1 MATDRSL
8 LFNAWLFKQLSQ
20 LKQTHISKEN
30 VEIASLTGD
39 AGFRQYFRI
48 VLAPDDSFI
57 AVDAPPELSNNCAFV
72 NVANALEKNQV
83 SVPSVLAFDET
94 NGFMVLED
102 LGDRQFFDVI
112 AQEELLPWYKKAIDE
127 LVKISTLDYQGAVL
141 ELPDYNDAF
150 VLTEL
155 SIFTQWLV
163 GEYLAIELT
172 SEQQQHIERTFNVLI
187 QNVADQPRV
196 MMHRDFHS
204 RNLMV
209 QHDQIAVIDF
219 QDAVHGAITYDIV
232 SLLRDCYKQ
241 LSNEE
246 ISVLF
251 DYFLTKIKRT
261 EQLAVLTEDVDK
273 SRWQRWFDLMG
284 MQRHIKASGIFARL
298 SLRDNKHGYLNDI
311 PLTLRYIIEVSSHYP
326 ELVWFGSFVE
336 KDILPQVLRKLS

>member
-1 MATDRSL
+1 MATERSL
-8 LFNAWLFKQLSQ
+8 LFNTWLFKQLSQ
-20 LKQTHISKEN
+20 LKQTHISNEN
-30 VEIASLTGD
+30 AEIVSLTGD

-48 VLAPDDSFI
+48 ILSPDESYI
-57 AVDAPPELSNNCAFV
+57 AVDAPPALSNNCAFV
-72 NVANALEKNQV
+72 NVANALENNQV
-83 SVPSVLAFDET
+83 AVPSVLAFDEA
-94 NGFMVLED
+94 NGFMMLED

-112 AQEELLPWYKKAIDE
+112 AQEELMPWYKEAIDE
-127 LVKISTLDYQGAVL
+127 LVKITTLDYQGASL

-163 GEYLAIELT
+163 GKYLEIELT
-172 SEQQQHIERTFNVLI
+172 QEQQQHIEHAFNVLVK
-187 QNVADQPRV
+187 NVAEQPKV

-209 QHDQIAVIDF
+209 KNSQIAVIDF

-241 LSNEE
+241 LSHDE

-251 DYFLTKIKRT
+251 DYFLMKVNKNERLSSLSTH
-261 EQLAVLTEDVDK
+261 ADK
-273 SRWQRWFDLMG
+273 STWQRWFDLMG

-311 PLTLRYIIEVSSHYP
+311 PLTLQYIIEVSSHYQ
-326 ELVWFGSFVE
+326 ELAWFGRFVE
-336 KDILPQVLRKLS
+336 HEVLPQVLRKIS